1 MIIHQTPKKSED
13 EKLNPFKRFTIKHK
27 IKALIEPLF
36 AFKLSIMEMIY
47 EIKKIS
53 EEETMK
59 LLKEDGI
66 IINKEQALKIRDFMY
81 IIAEITVDTYLSK
94 GL

>member
-1 MIIHQTPKKSED
+1 
-13 EKLNPFKRFTIKHK
+13 
-27 IKALIEPLF
+27 
-36 AFKLSIMEMIY
+36 MEMIY